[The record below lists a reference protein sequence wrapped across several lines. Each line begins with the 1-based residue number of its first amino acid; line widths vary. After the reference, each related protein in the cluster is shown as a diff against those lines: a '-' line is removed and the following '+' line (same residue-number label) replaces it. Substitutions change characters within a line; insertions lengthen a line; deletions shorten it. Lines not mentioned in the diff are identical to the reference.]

1 MKNIIKKTST
11 ALILAVT
18 FYIAVSAFTESD
30 ETGLANYTSPPALQ
44 ITGFTNTILN
54 TSYRYDWS
62 CDWEIEKHMNHY
74 KELNFNGVHM
84 YDWGS
89 RKLGEFAMP
98 LTSPQINYMNWL
110 IDTANASGLA
120 TVFERRNIA
129 MPCYGQRLVYEVPLY
144 SGDSL
149 TNFGFCYRHTDANV
163 ASLKTDSGRTVLHAS
178 LDVTAEHP
186 VPNEPGWLCRDIYE
200 NLQHTD
206 LYYFIQSADTGY
218 WYFKPEIRIN
228 KSDYDDS
235 SKQDYPVVK
244 IIAYDFDG
252 AGIDTN
258 IIRVYNFSQG
268 GITGN
273 YEGQYINSF
282 SFLSKA
288 LSVNGTLD
296 SGLNHG
302 RPPAGDPVDGCKVD
316 FKIYWYGLVDVWF
329 DKLTVDDWIAND
341 LFNGVNDDFIKT
353 EVEEF
358 GNSIDVFFVDEL
370 VYSQY
375 PCYRYV
381 QDSVRRYN
389 SVLSRNAKM
398 SYALSTNLNMHSLR
412 NNANAFNFRLD
423 VTDPDIIQI
432 DAHTITADDDISI
445 INGVIPVDGI
455 NPSLIDNRIPQFR
468 VVSRDIY
475 DSYLQNVLGS
485 KSELPGTTYTKYGS
499 TVYMINKTREQAE
512 AVGSLLYVQP
522 QLQHWMKVVNEIFN
536 VGQREPLNEEIQV
549 QTGIAIAHGATA
561 LNWFIFESE
570 LDLYPSCN
578 NNTDANNGYWPLDV
592 SSENTYFQWYGL
604 LNRGPEFAKRT
615 SNIYGQDKWNYVKA
629 MNLKLLHWKPT
640 LDSITWQSGYS
651 VHNESA
657 NHEYI
662 SDIRSIQRDPAPP
675 HEFVLD
681 DMTKYWEMGF
691 FTPDKPNDRSK
702 YFIMVNRRCVP
713 DINQTGDVRNLK
725 IKFDSTQ
732 LAGFNNWTIIEV
744 DSNHTVA
751 TFDRR
756 SASFIDFGFFQPGE
770 GKLYKL
776 APVMQEGDT
785 LVADEDCGGFEFECK
800 GEVNN
805 DGYDIAIKPGTEIKF
820 SGPSARII
828 MSGGEFK
835 SGLHDSPTAHVNLT
849 ASNGNSWKG
858 LKFENCTSV
867 ELFYTEFT
875 NVAPYPQD
883 STYAVEIVD
892 CPYVNISG
900 CKFYSAL
907 DLETG
912 AVLMNFVSNTDPPI
926 EPEVYLSD
934 NLFKMDAGS
943 IPAVSIVATGYCEI
957 PALIEWNNFESY
969 TGTALLQ
976 YSNEQRNWRSNKGKQ
991 LHGI

>member
-1 MKNIIKKTST
+1 MENIIKKTST
-11 ALILAVT
+11 SLLLAVT
-18 FYIAVSAFTESD
+18 FYIAVSAFTESA
-30 ETGLANYTSPPALQ
+30 ETGSTNSSGPPALQ
-44 ITGFTNTILN
+44 NTGFTNTILN

-62 CDWEIEKHMNHY
+62 CDWKIEKHMNHY

-206 LYYFIQSADTGY
+206 LYYFIQSADTAW
-218 WYFKPEIRIN
+218 WYMKPEMRIN
-228 KSDYDDS
+228 PAVFSIDDS
-235 SKQDYPVVK
+235 TPVLSLVSYGFLGNRIDSHVIRVRNFRDYPDTTYSGQYK
-244 IIAYDFDG
+244 NHFDFSQEPSG
-252 AGIDTN
+252 YNLSVSGSLIDT
-258 IIRVYNFSQG
+258 
-268 GITGN
+268 
-273 YEGQYINSF
+273 
-282 SFLSKA
+282 A
-288 LSVNGTLD
+288 
-296 SGLNHG
+296 GLNFG
-302 RPPAGDPVDGCKVD
+302 RPEAGKSVDDCKVD

-398 SYALSTNLNMHSLR
+398 SYALSTNLNIFSLR
-412 NNANAFNFRLD
+412 NDNNAFNFRLD

-432 DAHTITADDDISI
+432 DAHSITADWWDAWD
-445 INGVIPVDGI
+445 NGVIPIGGFNSSMLD
-455 NPSLIDNRIPQFR
+455 SRIPQHWK
-468 VVSRDIY
+468 VGNDAY
-475 DSYLQNVLGS
+475 NSYLQRVLGD
-485 KSELPGTTYTKYGS
+485 KTYTVIDSSHYSKYGS
-499 TVYMINKTREQAE
+499 SVYMIEKTRQQA
-512 AVGSLLYVQP
+512 AAKGSKLVVQP
-522 QLQHWMKVVNEIFN
+522 QLQHWMRVENNTFEN
-536 VGQREPLNEEIQV
+536 GQREPLNEEIQA

-570 LDLYPSCN
+570 MDLYPSCN
-578 NNTDANNGYWPLDV
+578 NNTDANNGYWPPDV
-592 SSENTYFQWYGL
+592 SSENIYFQWYGL

-662 SDIRSIQRDPAPP
+662 SDIRSIRRDPAPP

-681 DMTKYWEMGF
+681 DGTKYWEMGF

-713 DINQTGDVRNLK
+713 DINQTGDVRQLK

-732 LAGFNNWTIIEV
+732 LAGFNNWTITEL

-756 SASFIDFGFFQPGE
+756 SASLIDFGFFQPGE

-776 APVMQEGDT
+776 APVMQEGR
-785 LVADEDCGGFEFECK
+785 
-800 GEVNN
+800 
-805 DGYDIAIKPGTEIKF
+805 PSF
-820 SGPSARII
+820 S
-828 MSGGEFK
+828 EY
-835 SGLHDSPTAHVNLT
+835 L
-849 ASNGNSWKG
+849 
-858 LKFENCTSV
+858 LK
-867 ELFYTEFT
+867 
-875 NVAPYPQD
+875 QD
-883 STYAVEIVD
+883 
-892 CPYVNISG
+892 
-900 CKFYSAL
+900 
-907 DLETG
+907 
-912 AVLMNFVSNTDPPI
+912 
-926 EPEVYLSD
+926 
-934 NLFKMDAGS
+934 
-943 IPAVSIVATGYCEI
+943 
-957 PALIEWNNFESY
+957 
-969 TGTALLQ
+969 
-976 YSNEQRNWRSNKGKQ
+976 
-991 LHGI
+991 